1 MRPQQPAVPGNA
13 SNSQERH
20 YAGCMTR
27 LTRSQVQDRNRETVL
42 EVARDAFLRDGYV
55 ATSLASV
62 AMEAGFTT
70 GIVYSSFGSKADL
83 ALGVLE
89 RLQAEQIRALGE
101 RVEHAAESGDVL
113 DQVREWA
120 AAAMASGWVR
130 LELELL
136 LDTMHDPRLAA
147 AQTQRQTASIRQAV
161 AVVRSLV
168 PPDTM
173 DDETLEVLAEAA
185 VDYVIG
191 LAIRQVVNPD
201 ATPDRFLRL
210 IEPLVTAIRIPS
222 A

>member
-1 MRPQQPAVPGNA
+1 
-13 SNSQERH
+13 
-20 YAGCMTR
+20 MTR

-42 EVARDAFLRDGYV
+42 EVARAAFLRDGYV

-62 AMEAGFTT
+62 AREAGFTT

-89 RLQAEQIRALGE
+89 RLQTEQIRALGE
-101 RVEHAAESGDVL
+101 RVERSAASGDIL

-120 AAAMASGWVR
+120 AEAMASGWVR

-136 LDTMHDPRLAA
+136 LDTMNDPRLAA
-147 AQTQRQTASIRQAV
+147 AQTQRQTASIQQAV
-161 AVVRSLV
+161 TVVRSLV
-168 PPDTM
+168 PQDSM

-191 LAIRQVVNPD
+191 LAMRQVVNPD

-210 IEPLVTAIRIPS
+210 IEPMVAAIRTPS
-222 A
+222 T

>member
-1 MRPQQPAVPGNA
+1 
-13 SNSQERH
+13 
-20 YAGCMTR
+20 MTR

-42 EVARDAFLRDGYV
+42 HVAREAFLRDGYV

-62 AMEAGFTT
+62 AKEAGFTT

-89 RLQAEQIRALGE
+89 RLQAEQIGALGE
-101 RVEHAAESGDVL
+101 RVERALPGGDVL
-113 DQVREWA
+113 DQVRQWA
-120 AAAMASGWVR
+120 AEAMTSGWVR

-136 LDTMHDPRLAA
+136 LDTMNDQRLAA
-147 AQTQRQTASIRQAV
+147 AQTRRQDASIQQAV

-168 PPDTM
+168 PSDSM

-185 VDYVIG
+185 VDYAIG
-191 LAIRQVVNPD
+191 LAMRQSVNPD

-210 IEPLVTAIRIPS
+210 IEPLVAAATTPS